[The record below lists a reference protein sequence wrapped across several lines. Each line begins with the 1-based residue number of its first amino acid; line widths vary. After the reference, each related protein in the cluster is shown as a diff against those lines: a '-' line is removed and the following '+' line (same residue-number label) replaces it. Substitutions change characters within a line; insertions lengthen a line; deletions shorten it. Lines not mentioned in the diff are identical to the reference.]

1 MPKEHKNL
9 ATVTCANEHEDSIF
23 MRACRRQS
31 VERTP
36 IWLMRQA
43 GRFQPEYRAI
53 REKVSFLELCKT
65 SQLAAE
71 VTVMAVEQLEVDAA
85 IIFADILLPLEPLGV
100 GLEFVRGD
108 GPVINR
114 PICSAM
120 DVARLNKFDV
130 TSELGYVLE
139 SIKLVVQ
146 ALNKKVPLIGF
157 AGAPFT
163 LASYMIEGGSSRNFE
178 KTKTFM
184 YTENAAWHSLMEVL
198 SDVTVRYL
206 NAQITAGAQVVQLFD
221 SWVGCL
227 GPEDYR
233 QFVVPHMKATIS
245 GIIPGV
251 PVIHFGTGTATLLQ
265 SMKDCGSDVI
275 GLDWRVELDQGWAEL
290 GEQLAVQGNLD
301 PVVLLSNT
309 EQIRFHTERILRQAN
324 GRPGHIFNLGH
335 GILPSTPVANVKYL
349 VELVRELTTSVKQ
362 G

>member
-1 MPKEHKNL
+1 M
-9 ATVTCANEHEDSIF
+9 ATVNCSSDLSDDHLFVRTCKREPA
-23 MRACRRQS
+23 
-31 VERTP
+31 ERTP

-71 VTVMAVEQLEVDAA
+71 VTVMAVDQLNVDAA

-100 GLEFVRGD
+100 GLEFVKGD

-114 PICSAM
+114 PITSAA
-120 DVARLNKFDV
+120 DVARLKQFDV
-130 TSELGYVLE
+130 NTELGYVLE
-139 SIKLVVQ
+139 SIKLVVK
-146 ALNKKVPLIGF
+146 ALNQRVPLIGF

-206 NAQITAGAQVVQLFD
+206 NAQIAAGAQVVQLFD

-233 QFVVPHMKATIS
+233 RFVAPHMKATIS

-265 SMKDCGSDVI
+265 SMKDCGGDVI

-290 GEQLAVQGNLD
+290 GDQVAVQGNLD
-301 PVVLLSNT
+301 PAVLLADT
-309 EQIRFHTERILRQAN
+309 EQIRLQTERILRQAK

-349 VELVRELTTSVKQ
+349 VELVRELSTSAKQ